1 MNTPKVLF
9 HQFYMDSSHS
19 IGHLKSTTIHLFF
32 YKLYLQNFDY
42 SYIYQK
48 FQSIP
53 NICDVQNPKTSFC
66 EIFYPNQHLIFKAN
80 CIAVGFHFILFSFP
94 LFFLTPPFTH
104 SANFYCLQT
113 VRHTRT
119 VHVSGECMT
128 YCSQLYHHS
137 PKIML
142 QSQALRAQNLPYRL
156 DLMEQILF
164 STAIQNC
171 KFNQKC
177 TSAHYIEPAHP
188 LERLR
193 SILIPE
199 QPIIKNRFP
208 VNIFQF
214 NQNFAHIGK

>member
-1 MNTPKVLF
+1 MFRIPKLRF
-9 HQFYMDSSHS
+9 A
-19 IGHLKSTTIHLFF
+19 
-32 YKLYLQNFDY
+32 
-42 SYIYQK
+42 K
-48 FQSIP
+48 FCIKYHISIP
-53 NICDVQNPKTSFC
+53 ALYKCQNLPYSNEYGTEFLKPTAIHILC
-66 EIFYPNQHLIFKAN
+66 T
-80 CIAVGFHFILFSFP
+80 VGFNFILLSVY

-128 YCSQLYHHS
+128 YYSQLYHHS

-208 VNIFQF
+208 VDIFQF